1 MASIFLG
8 ERKNCLCIRVA
19 PGEEIHH
26 LRGVLREIEAHH
38 LLVELLRLGSGHA
51 DGVDAVR
58 HEDAV
63 HHEARRALVAV
74 EEELLQRAEQ
84 VLEASS
90 RFELTA
96 SQLSQGLEPKLTI
109 AMSDTYQSQR
119 FETAITAFAE
129 RYPDLELEW
138 LIAES
143 DDLIDLLQSG
153 RAQIALIEQQDVYPP
168 DLNHSPVQ
176 ERTETALFV
185 SPQHA
190 LAKLEKVDQQALKH
204 HRELRL
210 ASIVKPYD
218 NRAAGRVWS
227 AASYLM
233 LMEMA
238 QLGFGWAP
246 LPRWLAE
253 RFGNGSLQELTVRGW
268 PRSVT
273 VDALWSRQ
281 QPPGPAGSWLL
292 GQMLE

>member
-1 MASIFLG
+1 MASHEVLQAFVQAATQGSFSAAARKLG
-8 ERKNCLCIRVA
+8 KSQSTVSAAVASLEIDLDVVLFDRSSRK
-19 PGEEIHH
+19 P
-26 LRGVLREIEAHH
+26 
-38 LLVELLRLGSGHA
+38 
-51 DGVDAVR
+51 
-58 HEDAV
+58 
-63 HHEARRALVAV
+63 ALTPAGYV
-74 EEELLQRAEQ
+74 LLQRAEQ

-90 RFELTA
+90 RLELAA

-119 FETAITAFAE
+119 FEDAVIAFAE

-138 LIAES
+138 LIAEC
-143 DDLIDLLQSG
+143 DDLIDLVQSG
-153 RAQIALIEQQDVYPP
+153 RAQIAFIEQQDVYPP
-168 DLNHSPVQ
+168 DLTSSPVQ

-185 SPQHA
+185 SAQHA
-190 LAKLEKVDQQALKH
+190 LASLETIDQQTLKQ

-246 LPRWLAE
+246 LPRWLVE
-253 RFGNGSLQELTVRGW
+253 RFGNAGMVELKVRGW

-281 QPPGPAGSWLL
+281 HPPGPAGSWLL
-292 GQMLE
+292 NAMLE

>member
-1 MASIFLG
+1 MASHEVLQAFVQAATQGSFSAAARKLG
-8 ERKNCLCIRVA
+8 KSQSTVSAAVASLEIDLDVVLFDRSSRKPTLTPA
-19 PGEEIHH
+19 
-26 LRGVLREIEAHH
+26 
-38 LLVELLRLGSGHA
+38 GH
-51 DGVDAVR
+51 V
-58 HEDAV
+58 
-63 HHEARRALVAV
+63 
-74 EEELLQRAEQ
+74 LLQRAEQ

-90 RFELTA
+90 QLALAA
-96 SQLSQGLEPKLTI
+96 SLLSRGLEPKLTV

-119 FETAITAFAE
+119 FETAIIAFAE

-138 LIAES
+138 LIAEC
-143 DDLIDLLQSG
+143 DDLIDLVQSG
-153 RAQIALIEQQDVYPP
+153 RAHIAFIEQQEVYPP
-168 DLNHSPVQ
+168 DLTSSPVQ
-176 ERTETALFV
+176 ERTQTALFV

-190 LAKLEKVDQQALKH
+190 LASLATVDQQALKH

-246 LPRWLAE
+246 LPRWLVE
-253 RFGNGSLQELTVRGW
+253 RFGNDSLLELKVRGW
-268 PRSVT
+268 PRSVV

-281 QPPGPAGSWLL
+281 HPPGPAGSWLL
-292 GQMLE
+292 SEMLK

>member
-1 MASIFLG
+1 MASNEVLQAFVQAATQGSFSAAARKLG
-8 ERKNCLCIRVA
+8 KSQSTVSAAVASLEIDLDVVLFDRSSRKPTLTPA
-19 PGEEIHH
+19 GH
-26 LRGVLREIEAHH
+26 VLLE
-38 LLVELLRLGSGHA
+38 
-51 DGVDAVR
+51 
-58 HEDAV
+58 
-63 HHEARRALVAV
+63 
-74 EEELLQRAEQ
+74 RAEQ

-90 RFELTA
+90 RLELAA
-96 SQLSQGLEPKLTI
+96 SQLAQGLEPRLTI

-119 FETAITAFAE
+119 FEIAIIAFAE

-138 LIAES
+138 LIAEC
-143 DDLIDLLQSG
+143 DDLIDLVQSG
-153 RAQIALIEQQDVYPP
+153 RAQIAFIEQQDVYPP
-168 DLNHSPVQ
+168 DLTRSPVQ
-176 ERTETALFV
+176 ERTEIALFV

-190 LAKLEKVDQQALKH
+190 LASLDSVDHQTLKH

-246 LPRWLAE
+246 LPRWLVE
-253 RFGNGSLQELTVRGW
+253 RFGNASLQELKVRGW

-281 QPPGPAGSWLL
+281 HAPGPAGSWLL
-292 GQMLE
+292 ATMLE